1 MAGKKKDF
9 SGINLSMAPAYAA
22 SKKKPEGAQTLEVT
36 LTDVTQPPYTV
47 PVTITTQPQ
56 TGSKVFASIEQA
68 TSRKGQQGTAS
79 PQEAAQRKEQMR
91 TQGRKGVK
99 AERINMAF
107 SDSNYQ
113 FIRVMARATGKTMT
127 EFTNAIISEYQREHP
142 ELMEQAQALLNFSNI
157 FGGND

>member
-9 SGINLSMAPAYAA
+9 SGISTGSRAA
-22 SKKKPEGAQTLEVT
+22 AF
-36 LTDVTQPPYTV
+36 TQDNAAEAF
-47 PVTITTQPQ
+47 ISQPQ
-56 TGSKVFASIEQA
+56 TGSNVFASIEQA

-99 AERINMAF
+99 ATRINMAF
-107 SDSNYQ
+107 SVSNYQ
-113 FIRVMARATGKTMT
+113 FIRVMARATGRTMT
-127 EFTNAIISEYQREHP
+127 EFTNAIIAAYQREHP
-142 ELMEQAQALLNFSNI
+142 ELMAQAQALLDTVNSETFSNL